1 MWREYSISFI
11 RKNRASSIS
20 IMVAALIS
28 AMLLSLLCSVFY
40 NMWVYDVES
49 VKAEDGDWHGR
60 IIGAVSEEELSLI
73 RNFANVDRVVAHETG
88 EHKTPDIGQ
97 TSAEHLPEETAS
109 ENRESAE
116 LSAQLSAAVD
126 LYFHNPRTIYEDM
139 TTLSENLG
147 LEEERIAYN
156 YQLLSL
162 YLIRIPGDEKPRMM
176 FPLYLAIILIVCIS
190 LVLVIHNSFAVSMNA
205 RIHQLGI
212 LSGIGA
218 TPKQIRSCLLQE
230 AVALCILP
238 IIGGCLVGIGMG
250 FGMIRMMSSLAGRMT
265 GRHEVTFQYH
275 ILIFVLTIIVTMLTV
290 LFSAWIPA
298 RKLAKLTPLE
308 AIRGVEEI
316 QLRRK
321 KHSPILFLLFGIEG
335 ELAGNALKA
344 QKKALRT
351 SALSLTLSF
360 LGFTLMLCVFKL
372 SGISTEYTY
381 FARYQDVWDVMATV
395 KNVRIEDFS
404 QIAELQSAEK
414 ALGASGCTVYQKG
427 EAVAWIPES
436 EMSSELKALGGVEA
450 VAGTSVRM
458 ADAGTYDQSGTD
470 QVKYDNSKMDE
481 DAQGQSVPDQNIFC
495 EAAGDAPTEETVR
508 EEMTKDGAWKRTTA
522 DGTASDRI
530 YLVKAPI
537 VILDDESFMEYCH
550 QIGISPSLDGAV
562 IINRIWDSLN
572 SNFRYRR
579 YLPYVQENTDSTLLQ
594 NSTQINEPDE
604 SLTEIPV
611 LGFTQTTPVLKEEY
625 DDYALVHVLPLSLWR
640 TYVQQIGAPADE
652 KQDVYIRILMDRE
665 KADVGSGQNVT
676 ESRLTEHSRSTADE
690 NAALLVSLIPIEE
703 SLAQLVGT
711 EYETEIDNRV
721 QDKLTNDRLILGYKI
736 VIGIFCALLAVIGIA
751 NIFSYTMGFL
761 RQRRREFARYLSVGM
776 TPDGLKKMFRIE
788 ILVIA
793 GRPILITLPVTV
805 LAISLMIRASYLNP
819 AEFWT
824 QAPYVPIAVF
834 IAAIFAFV
842 TIAYVI
848 GGRRILRDSLAE
860 ALRNDALG

>member
-49 VKAEDGDWHGR
+49 VKAEDGAWHGR

-88 EHKTPDIGQ
+88 DRKSPDIGQ
-97 TSAEHLPEETAS
+97 TPVEHLPEGAMP
-109 ENRESAE
+109 ENGENVE
-116 LSAQLSAAVD
+116 LPAQSSVVVD
-126 LYFHNPRTIYEDM
+126 LYFHNLRTIYEDM
-139 TTLSENLG
+139 TTLSEKLG
-147 LEEERIAYN
+147 LEENRIAYN

-230 AVALCILP
+230 AAALCILP

-250 FGMIRMMSSLAGRMT
+250 FGMIRMMSSMAGRMA
-265 GRHEVTFQYH
+265 GRHEVPFQYH
-275 ILIFVLTIIVTMLTV
+275 PLIFVLTIIVTVLTV
-290 LFSAWIPA
+290 LLSAWIPA

-321 KHSPILFLLFGIEG
+321 KHSPILSLLFGIEG

-395 KNVRIEDFS
+395 KDVRIEDFS

-414 ALGASGCTVYQKG
+414 ALGASGCAVYQKT
-427 EAVAWIPES
+427 EAVAWIPEP

-450 VAGTSVRM
+450 VAGTSVGV
-458 ADAGTYDQSGTD
+458 ADDGIYDQSVAD
-470 QVKYDNSKMDE
+470 QVVGN
-481 DAQGQSVPDQNIFC
+481 
-495 EAAGDAPTEETVR
+495 APTEETVR
-508 EEMTKDGAWKRTTA
+508 EAMTEDGAWKRTTA
-522 DGTASDRI
+522 DGTAPDRI

-594 NSTQINEPDE
+594 NSTQINEPDKI
-604 SLTEIPV
+604 LAEIPI
-611 LGFTQTTPVLKEEY
+611 LGFTQTAPVLKEEY

-640 TYVQQIGAPADE
+640 TYVQKLGAPADE

-665 KADVGSGQNVT
+665 KAGVGSGQNVT
-676 ESRLTEHSRSTADE
+676 ESLQTEHSGSVAGE
-690 NAALLVSLIPIEE
+690 NAALLASLIPIEE
-703 SLAQLVGT
+703 SLAQLIGT

-776 TPDGLKKMFRIE
+776 TPDGLKKMFCIE

-805 LAISLMIRASYLNP
+805 LAVSLMIRASYLNP

-842 TIAYVI
+842 TIAYAI